1 MALGDSQ
8 SEDTETEAD
17 TQAPHPDPL
26 RTVALAAESRRLFDT
41 LQVGVVVQGPSAEVL
56 YCNRRAR
63 ELLGVADESQIL
75 GRTSL
80 DANNVAFREDGTPL
94 LGSEHPAPQVI
105 ATRRPVRDAVMRW
118 HRPGGGGHV
127 WLLVNAD
134 PEIGPDGRVD
144 RVIVTLSD
152 VTPLH
157 TAAERLRESE
167 GRYRQLVEN
176 AQDIIYRTDMWGFFT
191 YVNPVATRVTGWAP
205 DKIIG
210 KHFLE
215 LIRED
220 HRPHVETHLKAQYR
234 DRVSSTY
241 DEFIAVTR
249 GGDEIWIG
257 QNVQLL
263 TEGSKVLGFQAV
275 ARDITRRK
283 RAEEALERE
292 RRQLRDVVVHAPVA
306 MAILDGEGTLLAH
319 SEQWLQ
325 LWRLPSSLLPV
336 RRHADSLPAAFAEAL
351 VRSRKGPVVSAEEQ
365 LIERP
370 DGSAVYVTWAV
381 HPWRGPAGDMA
392 GAVAVAQDIDVLVRA
407 RQAAQ
412 ETSRVKSEFLANV
425 SHELRTP
432 LSGVLGMVRLLLD
445 TTLDTTQKEYAE
457 IIRRSGRELLGV
469 VDAILDFARAEA
481 GRLELEDTEVE
492 PGRIVE
498 EVCASVAGEGR
509 AKGLHVTS
517 LIADEVPAVLRGD
530 GPRLRQVLT
539 NLLGNAI
546 KFTPTGTV
554 VARAGVV
561 RGSDDASTILRFEV
575 ADSGIGIDTATQ
587 ARLFQP
593 FVQADGSATRHY
605 GGAGL
610 GLALCRRI
618 VTAMGG
624 QIGVRSEPG
633 QGSTFWFTVRFSR
646 PEAATRAKDAEA
658 RRGGRILVV
667 EDNTVNQKVAVAMI
681 ESLGYGAEAVGN
693 GLEAVEACSRQ
704 NYEAILM
711 DCQMPQMDGFKA
723 TAFIRQR
730 EGLSHRT
737 PIIALTASVTAED
750 RQRCLAAGMDDYLS
764 KPVPREALASTLRKW
779 IPTPGTPPPVETSA
793 TPSTLAA
800 SHPLRVLEAHAGP
813 RALAEVIDVFLQT
826 IPRRLDDLRQA
837 HVRLDVDSVRA
848 LAHSLKGASAQIGA
862 RGMADLCVQIEA
874 VVRGG
879 DVSGLGDILTA
890 LEADY
895 AVVSASL
902 REERRRVSG
911 QVAN

>member
-1 MALGDSQ
+1 MPLGDSP
-8 SEDTETEAD
+8 SEHTEAEAD
-17 TQAPHPDPL
+17 VQAPHPDPVRAVEL
-26 RTVALAAESRRLFDT
+26 DAAARRLLDT

-56 YCNRRAR
+56 YCNRRGR
-63 ELLGVADESQIL
+63 ELLGVDESEIL

-105 ATRRPVRDAVMRW
+105 ATRRPVRDTVMRW
-118 HRPGGGGHV
+118 HRPGGGGQV

-152 VTPLH
+152 VTPMH
-157 TAAERLRESE
+157 AATERLRDSE

-191 YVNPVATRVTGWAP
+191 YVNPVATRVTGWP
-205 DKIIG
+205 SDKILG

-220 HRPHVETHLKAQYR
+220 HRGRVEAHLKAQFR

-263 TEGSKVLGFQAV
+263 IEGSKVMGFQAV

-292 RRQLRDVVVHAPVA
+292 RRQLRDVVAHAPVA

-319 SEQWLQ
+319 SEEWLH
-325 LWRLPSSLLPV
+325 LWRLASMPLPA
-336 RRHADSLPAAFAEAL
+336 RRHGDTLPAAFAEAL
-351 VRSRKGPVVSAEEQ
+351 ARSRKGPVVSPEEQ

-381 HPWRGPAGDMA
+381 HPWRGPAGEVA

-432 LSGVLGMVRLLLD
+432 LNGVLGMARLLLD
-445 TTLDTTQKEYAE
+445 TSLDTTQKEYAE

-492 PGRIVE
+492 PRRLVE
-498 EVCASVAGEGR
+498 EVVASVAKEAA

-517 LIADEVPAVLRGD
+517 MVADEVPPTLRGD
-530 GPRLRQVLT
+530 GARLRQVLT

-546 KFTPTGTV
+546 KFTPAGTV
-554 VARAGVV
+554 VARAGIV
-561 RGSDDASTILRFEV
+561 RGSDDAATVMRFEV
-575 ADSGIGIDTATQ
+575 ADSGIGIDAATQ
-587 ARLFQP
+587 TRLFQP
-593 FVQADGSATRHY
+593 FVQADGSATRRY

-633 QGSTFWFTVRFSR
+633 QGSTFWFTVRF
-646 PEAATRAKDAEA
+646 AAPDAAARATDTEF
-658 RRGGRILVV
+658 RRGGKILVV

-693 GLEAVEACSRQ
+693 GIEAVEACSRQ
-704 NYEAILM
+704 TYEAILM

-779 IPTPGTPPPVETSA
+779 IATPGTPPPVETAS
-793 TPSTLAA
+793 TPSALPA

-837 HVRLDVDSVRA
+837 HARADVDSIRA

-879 DVSGLGDILTA
+879 EVTALGELLTA
-890 LEADY
+890 LESDY

-902 REERRRVSG
+902 REERRRVAG

>member
-1 MALGDSQ
+1 MALGDSP
-8 SEDTETEAD
+8 SEHIEVQPDIEA
-17 TQAPHPDPL
+17 QHPEPL
-26 RTVALAAESRRLFDT
+26 RTVELDAGARRLFDT

-63 ELLGVADESQIL
+63 ELLGVDESEIL

-105 ATRRPVRDAVMRW
+105 ATRRPVHDVVMRW
-118 HRPGGGGHV
+118 HRPRGGGQV

-144 RVIVTLSD
+144 RVVVTLAD

-157 TAAERLRESE
+157 VATERLRDSE

-191 YVNPVATRVTGWAP
+191 YVNPVATRVTGWPAE
-205 DKIIG
+205 KIIG

-220 HRPHVETHLKAQYR
+220 HRERVETHLKVQFR
-234 DRVSSTY
+234 DRVNSTY
-241 DEFIAVTR
+241 DEFVAVTR

-263 TEGSKVLGFQAV
+263 TEGSKVMGFQAV

-292 RRQLRDVVVHAPVA
+292 RRQLRDVVAHAPVA
-306 MAILDGEGTLLAH
+306 MAILDAEGTLLAH
-319 SEQWLQ
+319 SELWLH
-325 LWRLPSSLLPV
+325 LWRLAPLTVPA
-336 RRHADSLPAAFAEAL
+336 RRHGDSLPAAFAEAL
-351 VRSRKGPVVSAEEQ
+351 AHSRKGPVVSSEEQ

-370 DGSAVYVTWAV
+370 DGSAVYMTWAV
-381 HPWRGPAGDMA
+381 HPWRGPAGDVA

-432 LSGVLGMVRLLLD
+432 LNGVLGMARLLLD

-481 GRLELEDTEVE
+481 GRLELEETEVA
-492 PGRIVE
+492 PRRIVE
-498 EVCASVAGEGR
+498 EVCASLAREAA
-509 AKGLHVTS
+509 AKGVHVTS
-517 LIADEVPAVLRGD
+517 MVAEEVPPLLRGD
-530 GPRLRQVLT
+530 GARLRQVLL

-546 KFTPTGTV
+546 KFTPAGTV
-554 VARAGVV
+554 VARVGVV
-561 RGSDDASTILRFEV
+561 RGSSEGDTVLRFEV
-575 ADSGIGIDTATQ
+575 ADSGIGIDAATQ

-593 FVQADGSATRHY
+593 FVQADGSASRRY

-618 VTAMGG
+618 VSAMGG

-633 QGSTFWFTVRFSR
+633 QGSTFWFTVHFRR
-646 PEAATRAKDAEA
+646 PDAGPRVKEAET

-681 ESLGYGAEAVGN
+681 ESLGYAAEAVGN

-764 KPVPREALASTLRKW
+764 KPVPREALAGALRKW
-779 IPTPGTPPPVETSA
+779 IATPGTPPPVESA
-793 TPSTLAA
+793 TTPSTLAA

-837 HVRLDVDSVRA
+837 HARVDVDSIRA

-879 DVSGLGDILTA
+879 EVTALGDLLGA

-911 QVAN
+911 QVDS

>member
-1 MALGDSQ
+1 MALGDSP
-8 SEDTETEAD
+8 SEDTETAAD
-17 TQAPHPDPL
+17 TQAPQPDPL
-26 RTVALAAESRRLFDT
+26 RTVALDAESRRLFET
-41 LQVGVVVQGPSAEVL
+41 LQVGVIVQGPSAEVL

-63 ELLGVADESQIL
+63 ELLGVDESQIL

-80 DANNVAFREDGTPL
+80 DADNVAFREDGTPL
-94 LGSEHPAPQVI
+94 LGSEHPGPQVI

-118 HRPGGGGHV
+118 HRPGSGEEV

-157 TAAERLRESE
+157 AATERLRESE

-191 YVNPVATRVTGWAP
+191 YVNPVATRVMGWTP

-220 HRPHVETHLKAQYR
+220 HRGHVEARLKGQYR

-249 GGDEIWIG
+249 SGDEIWIG

-263 TEGSKVLGFQAV
+263 TEGAKVVGFQAV

-283 RAEEALERE
+283 RADEALERE

-325 LWRLPSSLLPV
+325 LWRLPSSLLPM

-351 VRSRKGPVVSAEEQ
+351 VRSRKGPVVSSEEQ

-381 HPWRGPAGDMA
+381 HPWRGPSGDMA

-432 LSGVLGMVRLLLD
+432 LNGVLGMARLLLD

-481 GRLELEDTEVE
+481 GRLELEETDVE
-492 PGRIVE
+492 PRRIVE
-498 EVCASVAGEGR
+498 EVCASVAGDAR
-509 AKGLHVTS
+509 AKGLHLTS
-517 LIADEVPAVLRGD
+517 LIADEVPPLLRGD
-530 GPRLRQVLT
+530 GARLRQVLQ

-546 KFTPTGTV
+546 KFTPAGTV
-554 VARAGVV
+554 VARAGVA
-561 RGSDDASTILRFEV
+561 RGSDEASILLRFEV
-575 ADSGIGIDTATQ
+575 ADSGIGIDAATQ

-593 FVQADGSATRHY
+593 FVQADGSATRRY

-633 QGSTFWFTVRFSR
+633 QGSTFWFTMRFAR
-646 PEAATRAKDAEA
+646 PEAALRAKDAEA

-730 EGLSHRT
+730 EGMSHRT

-764 KPVPREALASTLRKW
+764 KPVPREALASALRKW

-837 HVRLDVDSVRA
+837 HARLDADSVRA

-879 DVSGLGDILTA
+879 DVSALGDLLTA

-911 QVAN
+911 QVSN

>member
-1 MALGDSQ
+1 MTLGDSS
-8 SEDTETEAD
+8 SERNDIQAD
-17 TQAPHPDPL
+17 VQAEHPDLL
-26 RTVALAAESRRLFDT
+26 RTVELEAGARRLFDT

-63 ELLGVADESQIL
+63 ELLGLDESQIL

-80 DANNVAFREDGTPL
+80 EANDVAFREDGTPL
-94 LGSEHPAPQVI
+94 LGSEHPAPEVI
-105 ATRRPVRDAVMRW
+105 ATRRPVHDAVMRW
-118 HRPGGGGHV
+118 RRPGGGGSV

-134 PEIGPDGRVD
+134 PEIGPDGQVE

-157 TAAERLRESE
+157 AATERLRDSE

-191 YVNPVATRVTGWAP
+191 YVNPVATRVTGWPA
-205 DKIIG
+205 DRIVG
-210 KHFLE
+210 RHFLE

-220 HRPHVETHLKAQYR
+220 HRHRVEEHLKAQYR
-234 DRVSSTY
+234 DRVGSSY
-241 DEFIAVTR
+241 DEFVAVTR

-263 TEGSKVLGFQAV
+263 TEGAKVVGFQAV

-292 RRQLRDVVVHAPVA
+292 RRQLRDVVAHAPVA
-306 MAILDGEGTLLAH
+306 MAILDAEGTLLAH
-319 SEQWLQ
+319 SDQWLS
-325 LWRLPSSLLPV
+325 LWRLAPLPLPA
-336 RRHADSLPAAFAEAL
+336 RRHGDLLPAAFAEGLA
-351 VRSRKGPVVSAEEQ
+351 RSRKGPVVSSEEQ
-365 LIERP
+365 LVERP
-370 DGSAVYVTWAV
+370 DGSAVYVTWAL
-381 HPWRGPAGDMA
+381 HPWRGPAGDVA
-392 GAVAVAQDIDVLVRA
+392 GVVAVAQDIDVLVRA

-432 LSGVLGMVRLLLD
+432 LNGVLGMARLLLD
-445 TTLDTTQKEYAE
+445 TNVDATQREYAE
-457 IIRRSGRELLGV
+457 LIRRSGRELLAV

-481 GRLELEDTEVE
+481 GRLELEDAEVE
-492 PGRIVE
+492 PRRIVE
-498 EVCASVAGEGR
+498 EARESVAEEAA
-509 AKGLHVTS
+509 AKGLQVS
-517 LIADEVPAVLRGD
+517 ILVADEVPPVLRGD
-530 GPRLRQVLT
+530 GARLRQVLVT
-539 NLLGNAI
+539 LLGNAV
-546 KFTPTGTV
+546 KFTPRGTV
-554 VARAGVV
+554 VVRAGLV
-561 RGSDDASTILRFEV
+561 RNAEDATTLRFEV
-575 ADSGIGIDTATQ
+575 ADTGIGIDAATQ

-593 FVQADGSATRHY
+593 FVQADGSATRRY

-618 VTAMGG
+618 VSALGG

-633 QGSTFWFTVRFSR
+633 RGSTFWFTVRLPR
-646 PEAATRAKDAEA
+646 PEAAARRAAA
-658 RRGGRILVV
+658 PAPRGGRILVV
-667 EDNTVNQKVAVAMI
+667 EDNSVNQKVAVAMI

-693 GLEAVEACSRQ
+693 GLEAVEACSGQ
-704 NYEAILM
+704 TYDAILM
-711 DCQMPQMDGFKA
+711 DCQMPQMDGFRA
-723 TAFIRQR
+723 TAFIRER
-730 EGLSHRT
+730 EGLAHRT

-779 IPTPGTPPPVETSA
+779 IPTAGAPPSVETA
-793 TPSTLAA
+793 AAPSSLP
-800 SHPLRVLEAHAGP
+800 SGHPLRVLEAHAGP
-813 RALAEVIDVFLQT
+813 HALAEVIDVFLQT

-837 HVRLDVDSVRA
+837 HARADTDSIRA

-879 DVSGLGDILTA
+879 DVAALGDLLTA
-890 LEADY
+890 LESDY
-895 AVVSASL
+895 AVVSSSL
-902 REERRRVSG
+902 RDERRRVAG
-911 QVAN
+911 QVA

>member
-1 MALGDSQ
+1 MALGDSP
-8 SEDTETEAD
+8 SEHTEV
-17 TQAPHPDPL
+17 HPDIEAQHPEPL
-26 RTVALAAESRRLFDT
+26 RTVELDAGARRLFDT
-41 LQVGVVVQGPSAEVL
+41 LQVGVVVQGSSAEVL

-63 ELLGVADESQIL
+63 ELLGVEESQIL

-105 ATRRPVRDAVMRW
+105 ATRRPVHDVVMRW
-118 HRPGGGGHV
+118 HRPGGGGEV

-144 RVIVTLSD
+144 RVIVTLAD

-157 TAAERLRESE
+157 AATERLRDSE

-176 AQDIIYRTDMWGFFT
+176 AQDIIYRTDTWGFFT
-191 YVNPVATRVTGWAP
+191 YVNPVATRVTGWP
-205 DKIIG
+205 PEKIIG

-220 HRPHVETHLKAQYR
+220 HRERVEAHLKVQFR
-234 DRVSSTY
+234 DRVNSTY
-241 DEFIAVTR
+241 DEFVAVTR

-263 TEGSKVLGFQAV
+263 TEGSKVMGFQAV

-292 RRQLRDVVVHAPVA
+292 RRQLRDVVAHAPVA
-306 MAILDGEGTLLAH
+306 MAILDAEGTLLAH
-319 SEQWLQ
+319 SEQWLP
-325 LWRLPSSLLPV
+325 LWRLTPLSLPA
-336 RRHADSLPAAFAEAL
+336 RRHGDSLPAAFAEAL
-351 VRSRKGPVVSAEEQ
+351 ARSRKGPVVSPEEQ

-381 HPWRGPAGDMA
+381 HPWRGPAGDVA

-432 LSGVLGMVRLLLD
+432 LNGVLGMARLLLD
-445 TTLDTTQKEYAE
+445 TSLDTTQKEYAE

-481 GRLELEDTEVE
+481 GRLELEETEVA
-492 PGRIVE
+492 PRRIVE
-498 EVCASVAGEGR
+498 EVCASLAREAA
-509 AKGLHVTS
+509 AKGVHVTS
-517 LIADEVPAVLRGD
+517 MVADEVPPLLRGD
-530 GPRLRQVLT
+530 GARLRQVLL

-546 KFTPTGTV
+546 KFTPAGTV
-554 VARAGVV
+554 VARVGVV
-561 RGSDDASTILRFEV
+561 RGSSEGDTVLRFEV
-575 ADSGIGIDTATQ
+575 ADSGIGIDAATQ

-593 FVQADGSATRHY
+593 FVQADGSATRRY

-618 VTAMGG
+618 VTTMGG

-633 QGSTFWFTVRFSR
+633 QGSTFWFTVHFRR
-646 PEAATRAKDAEA
+646 PDADTRVKEAET

-704 NYEAILM
+704 TYEAILM

-779 IPTPGTPPPVETSA
+779 IATPGTPPAVESAA

-837 HVRLDVDSVRA
+837 HARVDVDSIRA

-879 DVSGLGDILTA
+879 EVTALGDLLSA

-911 QVAN
+911 QVAS

>member
-1 MALGDSQ
+1 MPLGDSP
-8 SEDTETEAD
+8 SEHTETEAD
-17 TQAPHPDPL
+17 VQAPHPDPVRAVEL
-26 RTVALAAESRRLFDT
+26 DAAARRLLDT

-63 ELLGVADESQIL
+63 ELLGVDESEIL

-105 ATRRPVRDAVMRW
+105 ATRRPVRDTVMRW
-118 HRPGGGGHV
+118 HRPGGGGQV

-157 TAAERLRESE
+157 AATERLRDSE

-191 YVNPVATRVTGWAP
+191 YVNPVATRVTGWP
-205 DKIIG
+205 SEKILG

-220 HRPHVETHLKAQYR
+220 HRGRVEAHLKAQFR

-263 TEGSKVLGFQAV
+263 IEGSKVMGFQAV

-292 RRQLRDVVVHAPVA
+292 RRQLRDVVAHAPVA

-319 SEQWLQ
+319 SEQWLH
-325 LWRLPSSLLPV
+325 LWRLASMPLPA
-336 RRHADSLPAAFAEAL
+336 RRHGDTLPAAFAEAL
-351 VRSRKGPVVSAEEQ
+351 ARSRKGPVVSSEEQ

-381 HPWRGPAGDMA
+381 HPWRGPAGDVA

-432 LSGVLGMVRLLLD
+432 LNGVLGMARLLLD
-445 TTLDTTQKEYAE
+445 TSLDATQKEYAE

-481 GRLELEDTEVE
+481 GRLELEDSDVE
-492 PGRIVE
+492 PRRIVE
-498 EVCASVAGEGR
+498 EVCASLAPEAA
-509 AKGLHVTS
+509 AKGIHVTS
-517 LIADEVPAVLRGD
+517 MVADEVPPLLRGD
-530 GPRLRQVLT
+530 GARLRQVLLS
-539 NLLGNAI
+539 LLGNAV
-546 KFTPTGTV
+546 KFTPAGTV
-554 VARAGVV
+554 VARAGLV
-561 RGSDDASTILRFEV
+561 RGTDAAAPVLRFEV

-593 FVQADGSATRHY
+593 FVQADGSATRRF

-633 QGSTFWFTVRFSR
+633 QGSTFWFTVRFAR
-646 PEAATRAKDAEA
+646 PDGARAKDADR

-693 GLEAVEACSRQ
+693 GLEAVEACSRHT
-704 NYEAILM
+704 YEAILM

-779 IPTPGTPPPVETSA
+779 IPTAATPPPVEMAA
-793 TPSTLAA
+793 TPSTLAL

-837 HVRLDVDSVRA
+837 HGRRDVDSIRA

-862 RGMADLCVQIEA
+862 RGMADICVQIEA
-874 VVRGG
+874 LVRGG
-879 DVSGLGDILTA
+879 DTSALGDLLTS

-895 AVVSASL
+895 GVVSASL

-911 QVAN
+911 QVAK

>member
-1 MALGDSQ
+1 MALGDSPAERTDIQ
-8 SEDTETEAD
+8 ADIEAEHP
-17 TQAPHPDPL
+17 APR
-26 RTVALAAESRRLFDT
+26 RTVELEAGARRLFDT
-41 LQVGVVVQGPSAEVL
+41 LQVGVVVQGPAAEVL

-63 ELLGVADESQIL
+63 ELLGLDESQIL

-80 DANNVAFREDGTPL
+80 EANDVAFREDGTPL

-105 ATRRPVRDAVMRW
+105 ATGRPVRDAVMRW
-118 HRPGGGGHV
+118 RRPGGGGFV

-134 PEIGPDGRVD
+134 PETRPDGEVD
-144 RVIVTLSD
+144 RVIVTFAD

-157 TAAERLRESE
+157 AATERLRESE

-191 YVNPVATRVTGWAP
+191 YVNPVATRVTGWPA
-205 DKIIG
+205 DKIVG

-220 HRPHVETHLKAQYR
+220 YREHVEAHLKAQYR
-234 DRVSSTY
+234 DRVASTY
-241 DEFIAVTR
+241 DEFVAVTR

-263 TEGSKVLGFQAV
+263 VEGAKVMGFQAV

-292 RRQLRDVVVHAPVA
+292 RRQLRDVVTHAPVA
-306 MAILDGEGTLLAH
+306 MAILDAEGTLLAH
-319 SEQWLQ
+319 SNQWLS
-325 LWRLPSSLLPV
+325 LWRLPPVPLPA
-336 RRHADSLPAAFAEAL
+336 RRHGDSLPAAFADGLA
-351 VRSRKGPVVSAEEQ
+351 RSRKGPVVSAEEQ

-370 DGSAVYVTWAV
+370 DGSAVYVTWAL
-381 HPWRGPAGDMA
+381 HPWRGPAGDV
-392 GAVAVAQDIDVLVRA
+392 GGVVAVAQDIDVLVRA

-432 LSGVLGMVRLLLD
+432 LNGVLGMARLMLD
-445 TTLDTTQKEYAE
+445 TTLEPTQREYAE
-457 IIRRSGRELLGV
+457 IIRRSGRELLAV

-481 GRLELEDTEVE
+481 GRMELDDAELD
-492 PGRIVE
+492 PRRIVE
-498 EVCASVAGEGR
+498 EACALVAEAASV
-509 AKGLHVTS
+509 KGLRVTA
-517 LIADEVPAVLRGD
+517 LVADEVPAKLRGD
-530 GPRLRQVLT
+530 AARLRQVLVS
-539 NLLGNAI
+539 LLGNAV
-546 KFTPTGTV
+546 KFTPAGTV
-554 VARAGVV
+554 VVRAGLV
-561 RGSDDASTILRFEV
+561 RGVEDATVLRFEV
-575 ADSGIGIDTATQ
+575 SDTGIGIDAATQ

-593 FVQADGSATRHY
+593 FVQADGSATRRY

-618 VTAMGG
+618 VSALGG
-624 QIGVRSEPG
+624 QIGVRSEPDN
-633 QGSTFWFTVRFSR
+633 GSTFWFTVRFSR
-646 PEAATRAKDAEA
+646 PDAGA
-658 RRGGRILVV
+658 RREPELPRGGRVLVV
-667 EDNTVNQKVAVAMI
+667 EDNSVNQKVAVAMI
-681 ESLGYGAEAVGN
+681 ESLGYSAEAVGN
-693 GLEAVEACSRQ
+693 GLEAVEACSGQ
-704 NYEAILM
+704 NYDAILM

-723 TAFIRQR
+723 TAFIRER
-730 EGLSHRT
+730 EGLSRRT

-750 RQRCLAAGMDDYLS
+750 RQRCLSAGMDDYLS
-764 KPVPREALASTLRKW
+764 KPVPREALASALRKW
-779 IPTPGTPPPVETSA
+779 IPTVGTPPPVEAST
-793 TPSTLAA
+793 TPSTLSA

-837 HVRLDVDSVRA
+837 QARGDADSIRA

-879 DVSGLGDILTA
+879 DMAALGDLLTA
-890 LEADY
+890 LESDY
-895 AVVSASL
+895 AVVSSSL
-902 REERRRVSG
+902 RDERRRVAG
-911 QVAN
+911 QVA

>member
-1 MALGDSQ
+1 MALGDS
-8 SEDTETEAD
+8 SERTEAEAEVH
-17 TQAPHPDPL
+17 APHPDPARGVEL
-26 RTVALAAESRRLFDT
+26 DEGARRLLDT

-63 ELLGVADESQIL
+63 DLLGVDESQIL

-105 ATRRPVRDAVMRW
+105 ATRRPVRDVVMRW
-118 HRPGGGGHV
+118 NRPGGGGQV

-134 PEIGPDGRVD
+134 PELAPDGRVD
-144 RVIVTLSD
+144 RVIVTFSD
-152 VTPLH
+152 VTPMH
-157 TAAERLRESE
+157 AATERLRDSE

-191 YVNPVATRVTGWAP
+191 YVNPVATRVTGWPA
-205 DKIIG
+205 DKILG

-220 HRPHVETHLKAQYR
+220 HRGRVEAHLKAQYR
-234 DRVSSTY
+234 DRVSSSY

-263 TEGSKVLGFQAV
+263 TEGAKVIGFQAV

-283 RAEEALERE
+283 RAEEAVERE

-319 SEQWLQ
+319 SEQWLH
-325 LWRLPSSLLPV
+325 LWRLHTLGLPA
-336 RRHADSLPAAFAEAL
+336 RRHADALPAAFAEAL
-351 VRSRKGPVVSAEEQ
+351 VRSRKGPVVSSEEQ
-365 LIERP
+365 LIDRP

-381 HPWRGPAGDMA
+381 HPWRGPGGEVA

-432 LSGVLGMVRLLLD
+432 LNGVLGMARLLLD
-445 TTLDTTQKEYAE
+445 TSLDTTQKEYAE

-492 PGRIVE
+492 PRRLVE
-498 EVCASVAGEGR
+498 EVVASVANE
-509 AKGLHVTS
+509 AAVKGLHVTS
-517 LIADEVPAVLRGD
+517 MVADEVPATVRGD
-530 GPRLRQVLT
+530 GARLRQVFT

-546 KFTPTGTV
+546 KFTPAGTV
-554 VARAGVV
+554 VARASVV
-561 RGSDDASTILRFEV
+561 RGSEDAATVLRFEV
-575 ADSGIGIDTATQ
+575 ADSGIGIDAATQ

-593 FVQADGSATRHY
+593 FVQADGSATRRY

-633 QGSTFWFTVRFSR
+633 QGSTFWFTVRFAR
-646 PEAATRAKDAEA
+646 PDAAAHARDTEA
-658 RRGGRILVV
+658 RRGGKILVV

-704 NYEAILM
+704 TYEAILM

-730 EGLSHRT
+730 EGGSHRT

-764 KPVPREALASTLRKW
+764 KPVPREALASALRKW
-779 IPTPGTPPPVETSA
+779 IATPGTPPPVETAA
-793 TPSTLAA
+793 TPSALPS
-800 SHPLRVLEAHAGP
+800 SHPLRVLESHAGP
-813 RALAEVIDVFLQT
+813 RAMAEVIDVFLQT

-837 HVRLDVDSVRA
+837 HARADVESIRA

-879 DVSGLGDILTA
+879 EVSALGELLTA
-890 LEADY
+890 LETDY

-902 REERRRVSG
+902 REERRRVAG